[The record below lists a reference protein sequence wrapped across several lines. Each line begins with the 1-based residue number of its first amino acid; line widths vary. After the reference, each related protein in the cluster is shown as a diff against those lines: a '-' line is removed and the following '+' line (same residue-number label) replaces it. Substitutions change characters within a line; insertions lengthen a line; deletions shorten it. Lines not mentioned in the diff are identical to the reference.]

1 MSERIA
7 EQDTGNMRQIPYQA
21 GSRQNVFREG
31 GFTLVELMVAI
42 AVLAIG
48 MLGGMAMIVMGMQT
62 NYRGKTDTAAT
73 MLDQEIIEKFAT
85 LKNYP
90 KPTTI
95 NITDCAVAGAST
107 HLADIGQ
114 AASPGNGAVL
124 YTAGTA
130 PTTSQI
136 GDVDWTQATPTLATT
151 TTAGYGMR
159 YQICSGDI
167 YEVRWNITNLTPA
180 VPPAGSSGR
189 LSLLTVSARP
199 VSAVVATAA
208 GAANQAVLY
217 ARPVTLRS
225 LIED

>member
-7 EQDTGNMRQIPYQA
+7 EQDTGNMRQIPYKA

-48 MLGGMAMIVMGMQT
+48 MLGGMAMIILGMRT
-62 NYRGKTDTAAT
+62 NYRSKTDTAAT
-73 MLDQEIIEKFAT
+73 ILDQEIIEKFAT

-95 NITDCAVAGAST
+95 NITDCAVGAAST
-107 HLADIGQ
+107 HIADIGQ

-124 YTAGTA
+124 YTAGTVVTA
-130 PTTSQI
+130 AQI
-136 GDVDWTQATPTLATT
+136 GDVNWTQPAPTLATSA
-151 TTAGYGMR
+151 TAGYAMNYWTCG
-159 YQICSGDI
+159 GDI

-180 VPPAGSSGR
+180 APPAGSTGR

-199 VSAVVATAA
+199 KSVA
-208 GAANQAVLY
+208 GASSFAFAW
-217 ARPVTLRS
+217 PITLRS